1 MTDFEFIALPEQ
13 DRIKLLSTAYYIAT
27 SEEETAILFLVDQFF
42 VEVFCD
48 LDGNL
53 ITTITYSSSSIL
65 PDQYLDLVNLDE
77 ISNRLK

>member
-13 DRIKLLSTAYYIAT
+13 DRIRLLSTAYYIAT
-27 SEEETAILFLVDQFF
+27 SEEVPAMLFLVDQFF

-48 LDGNL
+48 IDGKL
-53 ITTITYSSSSIL
+53 LTTITYSSSAIL

-77 ISNRLK
+77 IANRLK